1 LVKWELPPFHP
12 INYSPF
18 FKTADGSM
26 STPQEPPQV
35 KLIAGLLFV
44 DSEVRDRALEVLFKR
59 FGPPDFLTE
68 TQPFTYTP
76 YYNLEMGTNIL
87 RQVCSFLHLVGAENL
102 PDIKLFTNQL
112 EDQLSRNGKRQINI
126 DPGFLSDERVI
137 LATGKNYTHRI
148 YLRNGIY
155 ADLTLLYQKGAYQK
169 LPWTYPDFQEPAL
182 LHFFGVLREKLR
194 FQRHGGLPTRHWHE
208 YKSELTAETQR

>member
-1 LVKWELPPFHP
+1 
-12 INYSPF
+12 
-18 FKTADGSM
+18 M
-26 STPQEPPQV
+26 SVPQEPPQV

-44 DSEVRDRALEVLFKR
+44 DLEVRDRALEVLFER

-68 TQPFTYTP
+68 TQPFVYTP
-76 YYNLEMGTNIL
+76 YYNREMGTNIQ
-87 RQVCSFLHLVGAENL
+87 RQVCTFLHLVPAESL

-112 EDQLSRNGKRQINI
+112 EVQLSLNGKRQINI
-126 DPGFLSDERVI
+126 DPGFLSEERVI

-169 LPWTYPDFQEPAL
+169 LPWTYPDYQEPAL

-194 FQRHGGLPTRHWHE
+194 LQRQGVLPTTQLR
-208 YKSELTAETQR
+208 ETGGFS